1 MADNPGSAVDAGP
14 LRAEGIE
21 SRMDVGKDDAI
32 LQDSQGDTSG
42 TCGVLPDSSRNHEA
56 LSGAEARF
64 AERQRSLRPI
74 GGSVSSRSK
83 GMGRGGC
90 RACGLPRKTK

>member
-21 SRMDVGKDDAI
+21 SRMDVGKDDAV
-32 LQDSQGDTSG
+32 LQDSPGDTSG
-42 TCGVLPDSSRNHEA
+42 TCGVLPNIGPNDAAVSPPETDFPF
-56 LSGAEARF
+56 GF
-64 AERQRSLRPI
+64 GSLRPI
-74 GGSVSSRSK
+74 GGGVSESPKRV
-83 GMGRGGC
+83 GRGGC